1 MILDA
6 RTYQKFFEGYF
17 IRDATIGF
25 TSKRLG
31 FLLVEE
37 QDPEDESG
45 EHWKTKL
52 VAVNL
57 DQPMESRI
65 FSWAGNSLNHASIS
79 SAWEPGQTEYLAVDV
94 SRRVWSY
101 KPKVYKGAESPIP
114 FPSAG
119 RLKPDAYSEFNSAI
133 MKTVRVGATVFALG
147 SAFRIFERQP
157 NQQWF
162 EHKEIPIPPAIGS
175 ADRETA
181 LYAIGNSEFHDLA
194 GTSTDDMYA
203 VGSGGAVWQRVKGA
217 WRQIAFPTNVDLFTV
232 AVAPDGTAY
241 ITDRRGSVWKGRD
254 EQWERIVQADNML
267 YYQDS
272 AWFAGR
278 LWCTNDSAGPFVLE
292 GNKMVPAHRVK
303 KEPMPAQVATFAH
316 RIDVSPDGQT
326 MLVAGMYGAATY
338 DGKTWTV
345 LFDGE
350 PDA

>member
-1 MILDA
+1 
-6 RTYQKFFEGYF
+6 
-17 IRDATIGF
+17 
-25 TSKRLG
+25 
-31 FLLVEE
+31 LVEE

-45 EHWKTKL
+45 EHWQTRL

-57 DQPMESRI
+57 EQPMETR
-65 FSWAGNSLNHASIS
+65 FYARGGDSLDHASIS
-79 SAWEPGQTEYLAVDV
+79 SAWEPSQTEYLAVDV

-101 KPKVYKGAESPIP
+101 KPKTYKGAETPIP

-119 RLKPDAYSEFNSAI
+119 KLNPDAYSEFDSAI
-133 MKTVRVGATVFALG
+133 LKTVRVGTAVFALG
-147 SAFRIFERQP
+147 GPFRIFERQP
-157 NQQWF
+157 NQQWL
-162 EHKEIPIPPAIGS
+162 EHKDIPIPPAIGS
-175 ADRETA
+175 ADREIA
-181 LYAIGNSEFHDLA
+181 LHAIGNSEFRDLA
-194 GTSTDDMYA
+194 GISTNDMYA
-203 VGSGGAVWQRVKGA
+203 VGSEGTVWQRVKGN
-217 WRQIAFPTNVDLFTV
+217 WRQVAFPTNVGLFTV

-241 ITDRRGSVWKGRD
+241 ITDQRGSVWQGRD
-254 EQWERIVQADNML
+254 EHWERIVQADNML

-292 GNKMVPAHRVK
+292 GKKMVPAHRAK
-303 KEPMPAQVATFAH
+303 KEPMPAQVARFAH

-350 PDA
+350 PEA